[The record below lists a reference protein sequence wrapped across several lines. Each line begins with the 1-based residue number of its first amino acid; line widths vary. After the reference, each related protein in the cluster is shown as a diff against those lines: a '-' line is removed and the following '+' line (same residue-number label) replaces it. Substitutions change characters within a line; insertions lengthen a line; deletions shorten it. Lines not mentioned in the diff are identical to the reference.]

1 MGEADDWGMDGRV
14 GVAVVMV
21 AVETSAEEL
30 QEISVVVGDGS
41 VTLMENVV
49 LILEVHRA
57 CCQRVAQTMVNAVVV
72 YYSVVNVVWGD
83 HLCCCLATVEVQV
96 EALELEAS

>member
-1 MGEADDWGMDGRV
+1 MGEADGWGMDEKV
-14 GVAVVMV
+14 GVAVAMV

-49 LILEVHRA
+49 PIVEVHLA
-57 CCQRVAQTMVNAVVV
+57 HCQRVAQTMVNAVVV
-72 YYSVVNVVWGD
+72 YSVVNVV
-83 HLCCCLATVEVQV
+83 
-96 EALELEAS
+96 